1 MAKLDVVSPGS
12 ELPIWVIIT
21 ASPKGPLIDNSP
33 ARSPVSQA
41 FWSDSEE
48 CATSRHSD
56 LHKFAERGV
65 SSNCITVHWGP

>member
-12 ELPIWVIIT
+12 ELPIWVIST
-21 ASPKGPLIDNSP
+21 TSPKGPLIDNSP

-48 CATSRHSD
+48 SATSRHSD
-56 LHKFAERGV
+56 LHKFAETRV
-65 SSNCITVHWGP
+65 SFNFIAARLEP